1 MKVRLTIMTTK
12 TTILLTTAAAAMLAL
27 GAGAGC
33 NNSKQEAAQN
43 AIFKPEGQERVSA
56 FADVQAANGARND
69 AMLYAHH
76 FDGGQL
82 NSLGRAKVL
91 LMLDD
96 PTTASAGD
104 RTDPRTVHLVDAGEG
119 ELLAQ
124 RKQSVELYLKTA
136 QGPNT
141 LAFHPAAPNLV
152 RFAKTESGTLE
163 QTTPSAGQ
171 SGMTPA
177 PAPMSSPTTVK

>member
-1 MKVRLTIMTTK
+1 MK
-12 TTILLTTAAAAMLAL
+12 TTTTTTMMLLTTTGAAMLAI

-33 NNSKQEAAQN
+33 NNNKNEAAQN
-43 AIFKPEGQERVSA
+43 AIFKPQGDERVSA
-56 FADVQAANGARND
+56 FADVQAGNGARND

-96 PTTASAGD
+96 DATSTSAAGD
-104 RTDPRTVHLVDAGEG
+104 KTETRTVHLVNAGEG

-136 QGPNT
+136 PGPNT

-152 RFAKTESGTLE
+152 RFAKTESGALE
-163 QTTPSAGQ
+163 QTTPSVGQ
-171 SGMTPA
+171 PGMTPA
-177 PAPMSSPTTVK
+177 PAPFSAPGAVK